1 MFKGVVPVTASLRDE
16 ATPTPASSTTS
27 ESPPTL
33 RRAPFEADDALDADR
48 EDEHDDDESSNQGDN
63 AFAWPTHNSY
73 DEQRLEM
80 FIFRPMYVPSW
91 SSKNYVDLFHY
102 VITYPRTSHDEKSL
116 TYP

>member
-80 FIFRPMYVPSW
+80 IFLDQFSW
-91 SSKNYVDLFHY
+91 SSKNYVDFFNP
-102 VITYPRTSHDEKSL
+102 I
-116 TYP
+116 